1 MQRAC
6 FHKIAFSTFL
16 LIFSMRLAAQ
26 QTPAVVGSTVSGHV
40 YCDDSNGPARFARI
54 MLKSTTP
61 SHAGNDF
68 MKSIM
73 DSVTKAADK
82 SGKPQTD
89 EQKKT
94 IAAAYK
100 GMDQV
105 TDMLGATTIGLDGSY
120 SFAGV
125 KAGTYYVH
133 VVYPGYFDA
142 YSQFSEEDFAS
153 TDPDVRARI
162 AQLPSVT
169 VSGTDSAH
177 ADVRLE
183 RGAAIS
189 GRILYDDGT
198 PASGW
203 TVTVVKPKTAEDPGD
218 AVAAAMAP
226 ALAMGGLAQLS
237 KTDDRGYYRIS
248 GLSSGEYVLRGSLT
262 ATAIGI
268 NSSNMGDGGTG
279 IKLVVYS
286 GDTFSRAEAKSY
298 KLTAGDE
305 QTGNIITVPAHTLH
319 NITGHVVA
327 KADGHTLNVGEVN
340 LTVKDNAAVHLM
352 AAIRD
357 DGSFHFEYLPG
368 NVTYTLDVADAAD
381 GRHDGPANNIFG
393 ISMPNQEILA
403 KYGTDTT
410 NVLLGDK
417 DVDSVTL
424 TVAQTGWKPKAKKAK
439 DGVVASA
446 GDLVK
451 GLISAASSDDDDDD
465 DDAPAAPVT
474 AK

>member
-1 MQRAC
+1 MR
-6 FHKIAFSTFL
+6 FLTRTFFAVL
-16 LIFSMRLAAQ
+16 LLSLSLSAQ
-26 QTPAVVGSTVSGHV
+26 QTPYVVGSTVSGHV
-40 YCDDSNGPARFARI
+40 YCNDTNGPARFARI
-54 MLKSTTP
+54 MLKSTSP

-73 DSVTKAADK
+73 DSVSKTAAK

-89 EQKKT
+89 EQKKAL
-94 IAAAYK
+94 AAASK

-105 TDMLGATTIGLDGSY
+105 TDMLGATTVGLDGSY

-125 KAGTYYVH
+125 KTGTYYVH
-133 VVYPGYFDA
+133 VIYPGYFDA
-142 YSQFSEEDFAS
+142 YSQLSDEDFAS
-153 TDPDVRARI
+153 ADPQVRARI

-183 RGAAIS
+183 RGAAVS
-189 GRILYDDGT
+189 GRIVYDDGN

-203 TVTVVKPKTAEDPGD
+203 TLTVVKPSTAEDPGED
-218 AVAAAMAP
+218 VAAAMAP
-226 ALAMGGLAQLS
+226 ALAMGGLAQLA
-237 KTDDRGYYRIS
+237 KTDDRGYYRLS
-248 GLSSGEYVLRGSLT
+248 GLATGEYVLRGSLS

-268 NSSNMGDGGTG
+268 NSNNMGDGGTG

-286 GDTFSRAEAKSY
+286 GDTFSRADAKSF
-298 KLTAGDE
+298 KLIAGDE
-305 QTGNIITVPAHTLH
+305 QTGYNITVPSRHLH
-319 NITGHVVA
+319 NIIGHVVA
-327 KADGHTLNVGEVN
+327 KSDGHTLNVGQVN
-340 LTVKDNAAVHLM
+340 LTVKDHPVLHLN

-368 NVTYTLDVADAAD
+368 NVTYTLTVADAAD
-381 GRHDGPANNIFG
+381 GTHEGPANNIMG
-393 ISMPNQEILA
+393 ISMPNTQFLH

-410 NVLLGDK
+410 DVVLSDK

-424 TVAQTGWKPKAKKAK
+424 SVVQTDWKPTPKKPSTP
-439 DGVVASA
+439 VNVTP

-451 GLISAASSDDDDDD
+451 GLVDAASSDDDDDSSE
-465 DDAPAAPVT
+465 
-474 AK
+474 